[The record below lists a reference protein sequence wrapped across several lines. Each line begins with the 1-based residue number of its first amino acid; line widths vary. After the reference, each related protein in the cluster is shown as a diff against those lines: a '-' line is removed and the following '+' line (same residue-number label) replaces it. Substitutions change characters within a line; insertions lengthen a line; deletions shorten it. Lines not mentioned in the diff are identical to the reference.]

1 MRRLK
6 LKTQL
11 QTIVMCLCIGAVVFT
26 SCKDNTEEEIK
37 VFVDNFA
44 TALANK
50 DTKAIKELYPDA
62 SRFNS
67 LIESI
72 NTSNMVITK
81 EDVEN
86 TYKVKLDD
94 DIDLTIESEGKGKYK
109 IIESHHLLTLNTE
122 IEGFA
127 RRTGWYNPDL
137 SDKENSTRLRD
148 RYFPDACDGMIVQL
162 FKEKVIVETKPE
174 IGEDISWTVTVKNNN
189 EVELSANAY
198 SIEVV
203 IAKHKN
209 AYSIAESD
217 FEPEF
222 YGESGIKTDIDK
234 RWVPGMEVAPHS
246 SKSYTYNEKKTE
258 DGEIVDITTK
268 AEIHWRIPD
277 VAIVSSYEYTGDEYE
292 EYLRR
297 K

>member
-6 LKTQL
+6 VKTQL
-11 QTIVMCLCIGAVVFT
+11 QTIVMCLCVALVVLT

-37 VFVDNFA
+37 AFVEHFA

-50 DTKAIKELYPDA
+50 DTKTIKELYPDA
-62 SRFNS
+62 AKFNS
-67 LIESI
+67 LIDNI
-72 NTSNMVITK
+72 NTGNMVITK
-81 EDVEN
+81 GDAEN
-86 TYKVKLDD
+86 TYKVNLDD
-94 DIDLTIESEGKGKYK
+94 DIDITIESDGKDKYK
-109 IIESHHLLTLNTE
+109 IIESHHLLTLNAE

-127 RRTGWYNPDL
+127 KRTGWYNPEL
-137 SDKENSTRLRD
+137 SDKENATRLRD
-148 RYFPDACDGMIVQL
+148 RYFPDACDGMIAQL
-162 FKEKVIVETKPE
+162 FKEKVIVEAKPE
-174 IGEDISWTVTVKNNN
+174 IGDDISWTVTVKNNN

-209 AYSIAESD
+209 AYSVEESD

-222 YGESGIKTDIDK
+222 DGESGIKTDIEK
-234 RWVPGMEVAPHS
+234 RWVPGMEVAAHA
-246 SKSYTYNEKKTE
+246 SKDYKYNEGKKE

-277 VAIVSSYEYTGDEYE
+277 VAIVNSYEYTGDEYE